1 MSKMSDAVK
10 AMQYDKKLAK
20 KGAVTNFMGGIS
32 YEWNP
37 VDTLKMVTASSIFGE
52 PQYYRDGAFAKKTI
66 DKHGKENKGFFL
78 DETFRDFAIKALDK
92 YNGMNSAQLMEKV
105 IDDAL
110 SYDFGAT
117 INWANQLRHEFLIR
131 TNPQIIMV
139 RAAMNDAREAWTNAN
154 PGEFG
159 RINNNVMSR
168 ADDVLVQMTYYI
180 YLTGDKK
187 NIPGILKRSWAQK
200 ISSLNT
206 YQVAKYKNDEIGLI
220 NAVRI
225 AHAKGPVIDE
235 LMQTGTVAVE
245 ENEMTWDNLKSAGK
259 SWDDILYHTDGFKMN
274 HMALLR
280 NLRGIFTEIADHDKA
295 EEIMSYLEKG
305 VPNGKQF
312 PFRYFSA
319 YNEIKEKMEKD
330 KNNDSEE
337 KLNNPMVILDGLE
350 DCIDK
355 ACENLPKLKGK
366 SAFLTDNSGS
376 AYYAKVSEK
385 SKVHVFEISNL
396 SSVIG
401 AVNSEDGTVFR
412 FGDRLIKHE
421 ISKRT
426 GILAQATKLSSK
438 GAGDVGGATENGI
451 WLFFKEA
458 ISKKIK
464 YDNIFIYSDQQ
475 AGHGGLYGTGDEVKC
490 YTQLGYAIKRG
501 YHYYV
506 DVAKLI
512 AMYRSKVNP
521 KVNVFSIQV
530 AGYNN
535 NLIPENGYRTSIM
548 YGWTGKELVYADAMN
563 KFWDEYDERVKNREV
578 QATLSNEN
586 DVEEQEER

>member
-10 AMQYDKKLAK
+10 AIQYDKKLAK
-20 KGAVTNFMGGIS
+20 KGAVTNFMGGTS

-37 VDTLKMVTASSIFGE
+37 IDTLKMVTASSIFGE
-52 PQYYRDGAFAKKTI
+52 PQYYRDGAFAEKTI
-66 DKHGKENKGFFL
+66 NKYDRSYRGFSV
-78 DETFRDFAIKALDK
+78 DSTFRDFSIKALDK
-92 YNGMNSAQLMEKV
+92 YEGMNSAKLMEKV

-117 INWANQLRHEFLIR
+117 IAWAEHLRHEFLIR
-131 TNPQIIMV
+131 RNPQIIMV
-139 RAAMNDAREAWTNAN
+139 RAAMHENREAWTNAN

-159 RINNNVMSR
+159 RINKNVMSR
-168 ADDVLVQMTYYI
+168 ADDVLIQMTYYI

-187 NIPGILKRSWAQK
+187 NIPGILKRSWSQK
-200 ISSLNT
+200 ISSLDT
-206 YQVAKYKNDEIGLI
+206 YQVAKYKNAEIGLI

-225 AHAKGPVIDE
+225 AHAKGSVIDE
-235 LMQTGTVAVE
+235 LMQTGTVAVKE
-245 ENEMTWDNLKSAGK
+245 DKMTWENLKSAGK
-259 SWDDILYHTDGFKMN
+259 SWNDILYHTEDFKMN

-295 EEIMSYLEKG
+295 EELMSYLEKG

-312 PFRYFSA
+312 PFRYYSA
-319 YNEIKEKMEKD
+319 YNAV
-330 KNNDSEE
+330 KNQDI
-337 KLNNPMVILDGLE
+337 NNKTVVLDGLE
-350 DCIDK
+350 NCIDK

-376 AYYAKVSEK
+376 AWETCPSEYGT
-385 SKVHVFEISNL
+385 VTIAEISNL
-396 SSVIG
+396 SAVIG
-401 AVNSEDGTVFR
+401 AANSDNGTVFR
-412 FGDRLIKHE
+412 FGDRLLEDE
-421 ISKRT
+421 ISKRNGILGQASNLSHG
-426 GILAQATKLSSK
+426 GILA
-438 GAGDVGGATENGI
+438 VGGGTENGI
-451 WLFFKEA
+451 WLFFKKA
-458 ISKKIK
+458 ISENIK

-475 AGHGGLYGTGDEVKC
+475 AGHGGLYGKNDEAKC
-490 YTQLGYAIKRG
+490 YEQLGYAIKS
-501 YHYYV
+501 YHYYI

-535 NLIPENGYRTSIM
+535 NLLPENGYRTSIM

-563 KFWDEYDERVKNREV
+563 KFWDEYDERVR
-578 QATLSNEN
+578 SR
-586 DVEEQEER
+586 EEQVSFDKVLEEDEPER

>member
-10 AMQYDKKLAK
+10 EMQYDKKLVK
-20 KGAVTNFMGGIS
+20 KGAVTNFMGGTS

-37 VDTLKMVTASSIFGE
+37 IDTLKMVTASSIFGE
-52 PQYYRDGAFAKKTI
+52 PQYYRDGAFAEKTI
-66 DKHGKENKGFFL
+66 NKYDRSFGGFSI
-78 DETFRDFAIKALDK
+78 DGTFKDFAIKALDK
-92 YNGMNSAQLMEKV
+92 YEGMNSAKLMEKV

-110 SYDFGAT
+110 VYDFGAT
-117 INWANQLRHEFLIR
+117 IAWAEHLRHEFLIR
-131 TNPQIIMV
+131 RNPQIIMV

-159 RINNNVMSR
+159 KINNRVMSR
-168 ADDVLVQMTYYI
+168 ADDVLIQMTYYI

-200 ISSLNT
+200 ISSLT
-206 YQVAKYKNDEIGLI
+206 AYQAAKYKNAEIGLI

-245 ENEMTWDNLKSAGK
+245 EDKMTWENLKSAGK
-259 SWDDILYHTDGFKMN
+259 SWDEILYHTGGFKMN

-295 EEIMSYLEKG
+295 EELMSYLEKG
-305 VPNGKQF
+305 VPGGKQF
-312 PFRYFSA
+312 PFRYYSA
-319 YNEIKEKMEKD
+319 YNAIKGQTI
-330 KNNDSEE
+330 NNET
-337 KLNNPMVILDGLE
+337 VVLDGLE
-350 DCIDK
+350 NCIDK

-376 AYYAKVSEK
+376 AWGACPSEYGT
-385 SKVHVFEISNL
+385 VTIAEISNL
-396 SSVIG
+396 SAVIG
-401 AVNSEDGTVFR
+401 AANSDNGTVFR
-412 FGDRLIKHE
+412 FGDRLLEDE
-421 ISKRT
+421 ISKRN
-426 GILAQATKLSSK
+426 GILGQATKLSHGGSP
-438 GAGDVGGATENGI
+438 AVGGATENGI
-451 WLFFKEA
+451 WLFFEKA
-458 ISKKIK
+458 ISENIK

-475 AGHGGLYGTGDEVKC
+475 AGHGGLYGRGSDLDN
-490 YTQLGYAIKRG
+490 YTKLGYSTKGRYI
-501 YHYYV
+501 

-535 NLIPENGYRTSIM
+535 NLLPENGYRTSIM

-563 KFWDEYDERVKNREV
+563 KFWDEYDERVKAREV
-578 QATLSNEN
+578 QTALSNESEI
-586 DVEEQEER
+586 EEQEER